1 MESAVDQIS
10 ARARNRMRD
19 LSGEVLLDDLDACWR
34 ACNFVPVSNPERR
47 SGGQR
52 KALFDSY
59 ADGVDWSDK
68 GQVQRALGVF
78 EAMLRHCQPD
88 EPSPR
93 WDATLTRITRE
104 FAHDGFEIS
113 PSLQIVG
120 KGDWR
125 PEHARED
132 EAAYKEALRLLR
144 AARNQM
150 GRLHRLTE
158 GMIEDRLRDV
168 LLVAL
173 NAYFEGRG
181 TGESFNGDGKNDI
194 LVRVA
199 DRNVLIAECK
209 IWDGPKTVSRA
220 LDQLLRYV
228 DHGTGARTALIIF
241 FRSDNAEPLI
251 AKTVNAIEDHP
262 NYESTDRSLV
272 EEDRQWS
279 FTIRGNGTP
288 GTARRA
294 TVALIPFVI
303 K

>member
-1 MESAVDQIS
+1 MHSADDQIS

-19 LSGEVLLDDLDACWR
+19 LSSDVYLDDLDACWR
-34 ACNFVPVSNPERR
+34 AGGFTPVPNPERR

-68 GQVQRALGVF
+68 EQVQRALGVF

-88 EPSPR
+88 EPSPY
-93 WDATLTRITRE
+93 WDATLARITRE
-104 FAHDGFEIS
+104 FAHDGYEIS

-144 AARNQM
+144 GARNQIE
-150 GRLHRLTE
+150 RLHRLTA
-158 GMIEDRLRDV
+158 GMVEERLRDV

-181 TGESFNGDGKNDI
+181 TGETFNGDGKNDI

-209 IWDGPKTVSRA
+209 IWDGAKSVFLA

-228 DHGTGARTALIIF
+228 DHGTATRTALIIF
-241 FRSDNAEPLI
+241 FRTNDPEPLI
-251 AKTVNAIEDHP
+251 AKAVEAIEDHP

-272 EEDRQWS
+272 EGDRQWS
-279 FTIRGNGTP
+279 FGIRGNGNP
-288 GTARRA
+288 GTATRA

-303 K
+303 A